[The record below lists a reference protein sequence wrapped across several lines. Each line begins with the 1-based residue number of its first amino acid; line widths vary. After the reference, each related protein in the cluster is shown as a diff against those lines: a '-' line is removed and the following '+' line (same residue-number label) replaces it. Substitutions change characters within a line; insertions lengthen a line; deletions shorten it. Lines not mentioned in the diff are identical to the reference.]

1 VTMPNK
7 FQGQNMMIGQ
17 GSFER
22 PVQIRK
28 AFNHLYRGCYGYIII
43 YWLVALMVQWTW
55 LREILI
61 S

>member
-7 FQGQNMMIGQ
+7 FQGQNLMIGQ
-17 GSFER
+17 DSFER

-28 AFNHLYRGCYGYIII
+28 AFYHSYLGGYGYYNI
-43 YWLVALMVQWTW
+43 LVQLMVQWTW
-55 LREILI
+55 VL